1 MATDPSQRQKSVELY
16 RRIATESGF
25 PVFGRIIF
33 SNLYIWGDIHM
44 MTIQETLRL
53 FGITRCYKGFLHTA
67 YAIQLAVE
75 DENRLEA
82 VTKEIY
88 METAFHFNCTWTAV
102 ERNIRTAVARAWKIN
117 HALLCDMA
125 GYPLTCAPT
134 ASEFIEIIAS
144 YILRSSQLQL
154 PLRPL
159 VML

>member
-1 MATDPSQRQKSVELY
+1 
-16 RRIATESGF
+16 
-25 PVFGRIIF
+25 
-33 SNLYIWGDIHM
+33 M
-44 MTIQETLRL
+44 MTIQEILRL

-88 METAFHFNCTWTAV
+88 METALRFNCSWTAV

-125 GYPLTCAPT
+125 GYPLTCTPT
-134 ASEFIEIIAS
+134 TSEFIEIIAS
-144 YILRSSQLQL
+144 YILRSSQPQL

>member
-1 MATDPSQRQKSVELY
+1 
-16 RRIATESGF
+16 
-25 PVFGRIIF
+25 
-33 SNLYIWGDIHM
+33 M
-44 MTIQETLRL
+44 MSIQETLRL

-75 DENRLEA
+75 NENRLEA

-144 YILRSSQLQL
+144 YTYFVHLSHSYRCGLLSCFNYFTSFLSL
-154 PLRPL
+154 FHFLL
-159 VML
+159 LTFYSWSF